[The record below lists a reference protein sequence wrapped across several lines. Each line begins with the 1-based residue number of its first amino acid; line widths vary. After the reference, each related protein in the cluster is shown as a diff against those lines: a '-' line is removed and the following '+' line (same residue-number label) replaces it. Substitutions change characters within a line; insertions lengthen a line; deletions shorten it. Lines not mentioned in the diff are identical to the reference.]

1 MQQSAWELSIFIRKR
16 SAGRARPVQ
25 KVRPDGNSDPTQL
38 CGYLTEKGINDSSR
52 ILLHD
57 LSSHSDT
64 SDLRAAAPNT
74 PTFNVRTELAAHQP
88 QRLPPKHRSSPP
100 RLHLTLPWAIFMHT
114 QWKYRLGGGGVGRP
128 SSARRGAAGSGAKHR
143 AAQCCDLNPPREEG
157 TNPAPLSHV
166 VPNLDGCI
174 QM

>member
-1 MQQSAWELSIFIRKR
+1 MGTPTPR
-16 SAGRARPVQ
+16 SSVVMEQANTG
-25 KVRPDGNSDPTQL
+25 SY
-38 CGYLTEKGINDSSR
+38 YLTEKGINDSSR
-52 ILLHD
+52 FLLHD

-128 SSARRGAAGSGAKHR
+128 SSARRGAAGSGAKHG